1 MAQET
6 NISDFMGWF
15 WTALALLSAG
25 VVGIF
30 RWLLKSRTEI
40 ELIKEDVGDLKDDIA
55 EIKEK
60 QTKHEDRHTEVL
72 KKIDESSKYLASE
85 FSRSS
90 ENMRDY
96 FDNKYQILE
105 DRIYEQKK

>member
-1 MAQET
+1 
-6 NISDFMGWF
+6 
-15 WTALALLSAG
+15 
-25 VVGIF
+25 
-30 RWLLKSRTEI
+30 
-40 ELIKEDVGDLKDDIA
+40 
-55 EIKEK
+55 
-60 QTKHEDRHTEVL
+60 L

>member
-6 NISDFMGWF
+6 NISEFMGWF
-15 WTALALLSAG
+15 WTALGLLCAG

-40 ELIKEDVGDLKDDIA
+40 ELIKDDIGELKTDIE

-60 QTKHEDRHTEVL
+60 QTKHEDRHNEVL
-72 KKIDESSKYLASE
+72 KKIDELHTDLTKTITSNTDNLRE
-85 FSRSS
+85 
-90 ENMRDY
+90 Y
-96 FDNKYQILE
+96 FDEKYKVLDQ
-105 DRIYEQKK
+105 RIYEQKK